1 MQSSVIVSEDD
12 YYKVHIKPAE
22 TAGVKKKC
30 ELPFSVYNN
39 KSSI

>member
-1 MQSSVIVSEDD
+1 MQSPVIVSEDD
-12 YYKVHIKPAE
+12 CYKVHIKPVE

-39 KSSI
+39 KCFI